1 MAIQLAVNLSS
12 PLFLPTKFPF
22 KGSRIDNTTIMIETS
37 GACLYKRALDNT
49 FKGHPKLDHSTID
62 TTISSAKEA

>member
-22 KGSRIDNTTIMIETS
+22 KG
-37 GACLYKRALDNT
+37 
-49 FKGHPKLDHSTID
+49 HPKLDHSTID